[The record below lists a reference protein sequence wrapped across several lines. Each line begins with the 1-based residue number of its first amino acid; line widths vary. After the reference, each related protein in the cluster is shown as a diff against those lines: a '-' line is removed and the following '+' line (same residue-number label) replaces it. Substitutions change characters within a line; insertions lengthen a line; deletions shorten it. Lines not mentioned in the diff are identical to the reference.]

1 MSFHNLPIHI
11 RRRLYNCKS
20 GGCVKP
26 TYSKT
31 QTAENDPNKTQNM
44 HFASLI
50 KTASIGGAIRNKMVF
65 VNKKLNVYGKYEGV
79 SGGSGSPPRNSF

>member
-20 GGCVKP
+20 GKCVKP

-50 KTASIGGAIRNKMVF
+50 KTASTGGAIRNKMVF
-65 VNKKLNVYGKYEGV
+65 VNKKLNVYGKYEGA
-79 SGGSGSPPRNSF
+79 SGGSGSPPRNTF